1 VAGVGSM
8 TYWRFA
14 SYNVIG
20 GIAWVGI
27 CVFAGYAFGNIPV
40 VKENFTLVIL
50 AIIFIS
56 ILPGLI
62 EFLRQRQQTAQG

>member
-1 VAGVGSM
+1 M

-14 SYNVIG
+14 SYNIIG
-20 GIAWVGI
+20 GMAWIAT
-27 CVFAGYAFGNIPV
+27 CVFAGYAFGNIPI
-40 VKENFTLVIL
+40 VKEHFTLVIL

-62 EFLRQRQQTAQG
+62 EFLRQRSRHAEQVRG